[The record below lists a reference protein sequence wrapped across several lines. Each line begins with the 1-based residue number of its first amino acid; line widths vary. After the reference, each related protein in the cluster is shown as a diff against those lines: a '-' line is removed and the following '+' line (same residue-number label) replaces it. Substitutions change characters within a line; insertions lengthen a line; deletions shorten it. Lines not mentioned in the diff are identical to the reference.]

1 MKVKILKVLYYLSF
15 LGYAFVIYV
24 ILSGQ
29 YYLNGVELQG
39 IQRLLTNLK
48 TYIYYYLFSIPII
61 PMCFTYQMCY
71 KFRNNRKKLL
81 FCSFVPCLF
90 ILLLGLYHAIF
101 GVKFFDE
108 TSYGLP
114 GFMIGVVGGL
124 YSYTIIL
131 LLPMCLIFQIYLF
144 IKGFK
149 KK

>member
-71 KFRNNRKKLL
+71 KFRNNRKK
-81 FCSFVPCLF
+81 PCLF
-90 ILLLGLYHAIF
+90 ILLLGFYHAIF

>member
-15 LGYAFVIYV
+15 LGYAFVIYM

-81 FCSFVPCLF
+81 LCSFIPCLF
-90 ILLLGLYHAIF
+90 ILLLGLYHAIL

>member
-24 ILSGQ
+24 ILSGK

-81 FCSFVPCLF
+81 LCSFIPCLF
-90 ILLLGLYHAIF
+90 ILLL